1 MIILLGIIILL
12 VIIYEVF
19 VSKKLDLKKMDI
31 DDILDG
37 YDSVIKNILNGIVED
52 IDYNNINNEEEL
64 YCFIIDKCA
73 DSLEIFLMNENL
85 SEIEA
90 RSLEDKDKVKEYISG
105 FLMEMDLNIDMIYKR
120 RMYRNLAGNV
130 ENSDFCTERVP
141 NNTKTDDSMVDITNE
156 LNSIFFE

>member
-12 VIIYEVF
+12 IVIFEVF

-31 DDILDG
+31 DDILDR
-37 YDSVIKNILNGIVED
+37 YDSVIKNILNEIVED
-52 IDYNNINNEEEL
+52 VDYTNINNEEEL

-73 DSLEIFLMNENL
+73 DNLEMFLMNEDL

-90 RSLEDKDKVKEYISG
+90 KSLEDKDKVKEYISG
-105 FLMEMDLNIDMIYKR
+105 FLMEIDINIDMIYKR
-120 RMYRNLAGNV
+120 RMYRNIADNH
-130 ENSDFCTERVP
+130 ENSDFCTEKVP
-141 NNTKTDDSMVDITNE
+141 DNTKTDDSTVDITNE